1 MNEKPKQFREEPLGY
16 VAEFLEKP
24 NNVASAGDM
33 TGLMPTPAESAAE
46 SESYSDICDLP
57 IQFDK
62 DAPPK
67 ANTKN
72 Q

>member
-1 MNEKPKQFREEPLGY
+1 MNEKPKKFREEPTGY
-16 VAEFLEKP
+16 VAEFLDKP

-33 TGLMPTPAESAAE
+33 TGLMPTPANSSAE

-57 IQFDK
+57 VQFEK
-62 DAPPK
+62 GPPPPK
-67 ANTKN
+67 N